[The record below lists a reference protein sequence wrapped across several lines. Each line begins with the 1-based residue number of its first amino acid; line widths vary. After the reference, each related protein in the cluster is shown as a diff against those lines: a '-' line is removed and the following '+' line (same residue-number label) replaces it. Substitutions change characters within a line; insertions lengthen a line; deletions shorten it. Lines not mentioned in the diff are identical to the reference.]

1 MKLNQFYS
9 YFIMCNLQRNKVMT
23 SYNIENDNIKDIYN
37 LLIVNILNNIKFIY
51 NIMDELDLD
60 INNYSLN
67 DILKLFNLKKDF
79 TEEDLKEAK
88 KKVLMTH
95 PDKSRLKKEVFL
107 FFSSAYKLI
116 YKIHKFRTKSS
127 EPITNN
133 NVYIADNIDCEEDN
147 KALWEKLSKHK
158 QFNTFFN
165 EMFEKNI
172 SKISNNNDGYGEWF
186 KTEETILVAKN
197 SNEMNTF
204 IDERKKELR
213 NNSIMLYKEVS
224 DNGEYYGTDLVK
236 NNNGYKS
243 NMFSSLQY
251 DDLKQ
256 AYTESVVPVSMEDY
270 ETYKKYN
277 DINELRHSRDV
288 DKYSYKS
295 NHRVNKNVE
304 EEDIARA
311 FQLAKQD
318 EEIRNIKTKM
328 ASNFLKLLN

>member
-1 MKLNQFYS
+1 
-9 YFIMCNLQRNKVMT
+9 
-23 SYNIENDNIKDIYN
+23 
-37 LLIVNILNNIKFIY
+37 
-51 NIMDELDLD
+51 
-60 INNYSLN
+60 
-67 DILKLFNLKKDF
+67 
-79 TEEDLKEAK
+79 
-88 KKVLMTH
+88 
-95 PDKSRLKKEVFL
+95 
-107 FFSSAYKLI
+107 
-116 YKIHKFRTKSS
+116 
-127 EPITNN
+127 
-133 NVYIADNIDCEEDN
+133 
-147 KALWEKLSKHK
+147 
-158 QFNTFFN
+158 
-165 EMFEKNI
+165 
-172 SKISNNNDGYGEWF
+172 
-186 KTEETILVAKN
+186 
-197 SNEMNTF
+197 MNTF